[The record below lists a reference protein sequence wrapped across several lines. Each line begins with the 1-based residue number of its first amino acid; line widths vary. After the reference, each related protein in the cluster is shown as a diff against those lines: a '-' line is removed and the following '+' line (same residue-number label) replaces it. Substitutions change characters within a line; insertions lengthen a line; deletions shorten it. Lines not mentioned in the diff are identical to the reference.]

1 MQHTI
6 KFYDDIMK
14 INERRGAELD
24 FKQYVSEH
32 TLKCLAGGFVIG
44 ALVMGVGSV
53 MVSATGGP
61 AFCGSCHA
69 MKEPAASHAMATHK
83 DRDCVECHLP
93 HDNPA
98 IYLIEKGRTG
108 MIDTYHEVLRD
119 YPAHIQLS
127 KGAKE
132 TVNKNCLRCHQTT
145 VERVKMG
152 AAPMDTGDCMKCHSR
167 VAHGSNHLEG
177 GIKVE

>member
-1 MQHTI
+1 M
-6 KFYDDIMK
+6 
-14 INERRGAELD
+14 D
-24 FKQYVSEH
+24 FIQYVSEH

-44 ALVMGVGSV
+44 AAVMGISTV

-61 AFCGSCHA
+61 MFCGSCHA
-69 MKEPAASHAMATHK
+69 MKEPVADYKLASHNHQ
-83 DRDCVECHLP
+83 DCAECHLP
-93 HDNPA
+93 HDNLA
-98 IYLIEKGRTG
+98 IYLFEKGRTG

-127 KGAKE
+127 KSGKDI
-132 TVNKNCLRCHQTT
+132 VNKNCLRCHETAM
-145 VERVKMG
+145 ENVKLK